1 MPRRRTGAALARAI
15 HRQSGQPSTS
25 AASQQ
30 AAGDTKRQRPRRYHD
45 AQARA
50 KF

>member
-1 MPRRRTGAALARAI
+1 MPRRRTGAAQAI
-15 HRQSGQPSTS
+15 HRQSGQPS
-25 AASQQ
+25 ASQQ
-30 AAGDTKRQRPRRYHD
+30 AAGDTKRPRPRRYHD

>member
-1 MPRRRTGAALARAI
+1 MPRRRTGAAPAI
-15 HRQSGQPSTS
+15 HRQSGQPSAS

-30 AAGDTKRQRPRRYHD
+30 AAGDTKRPRPRRYHD